1 MAANNPAQMR
11 DGCGE
16 WTLYLR
22 RLSGDKLAHAE
33 NGCYIH
39 RMLYGEYSGE
49 YPAYIWQRP
58 EWPQFQQDTAR
69 LAKHLAHTRHIQGK
83 LLGRMAALGF
93 EMRSEAILR
102 TLTEDVVKTSEI
114 EGEFLAPDQ
123 VRSSVANR
131 LGLDIGG
138 LPAADRNVDGAVE
151 MVLDATRNYTA
162 PLTEE
167 RLFSWHAALF
177 PTGRSGMRRIRVGQW
192 RDDADGPMEV
202 VSGPIG
208 RQRVHYTAPPAERL
222 GAEISRFLEWFEDT
236 QSMEPV
242 LAAGVAHLWFVTI
255 HPFEDGNGRIAR
267 TIADMALARSEESP
281 ERFYSMSAQIRLER
295 RAYYDMLERTQ
306 QGGLDITDWQTWFL
320 ECLAHTIENA
330 RNTLATVLTKTR
342 FWQAH
347 SSRTLNQRQVKI
359 LTRLLDGFEGKL
371 TSSKW
376 ATMNRC
382 SQDTANRDIR
392 DLMDRGIL
400 VRSQAGG
407 RSTSYELVTEEQG

>member
-1 MAANNPAQMR
+1 
-11 DGCGE
+11 
-16 WTLYLR
+16 
-22 RLSGDKLAHAE
+22 
-33 NGCYIH
+33 
-39 RMLYGEYSGE
+39 MLYGEYS
-49 YPAYIWQRP
+49 AYIWQRP
-58 EWPQFQQDTAR
+58 EWPQFQQDTVR
-69 LAKHLAHTRHIQGK
+69 LANHLAHTRHIQGK

-192 RDDADGPMEV
+192 RDDADGSMDV

-222 GAEISRFLEWFEDT
+222 GEEIAKFLEWFEDT
-236 QSMEPV
+236 KSMEPV
-242 LAAGVAHLWFVTI
+242 LVAGVAHLWFVTI

-267 TIADMALARSEESP
+267 AVADMALARSEESP
-281 ERFYSMSAQIRLER
+281 ERFYSMSTQIRLER
-295 RAYYDMLERTQ
+295 NTYYDILEKTQ
-306 QGGLDITDWQTWFL
+306 KGGLDITDWQGWFL
-320 ECLAHTIENA
+320 ECLARAIENA
-330 RNTLATVLTKTR
+330 QHTLGAVLTKAG
-342 FWQAH
+342 FWEARAH
-347 SSRTLNQRQVKI
+347 ESLNERQMKI
-359 LTRLLDGFEGKL
+359 LNRLLDGFEGKL

-376 ATMNRC
+376 AAMNRC

-392 DLMDRGIL
+392 DLIDHGIL

-407 RSTSYELVTEEQG
+407 RSTSYELVTDDQRRLK